1 MISKKQ
7 LMLLLL
13 EKVMENMKLMKIKN
27 ILNLHIKN
35 KIVLIS
41 LIKQV
46 LYQLMVKNILL
57 NRELVF

>member
-46 LYQLMVKNILL
+46 LYQLMVKNIL
-57 NRELVF
+57 